1 MMRMGLAKR
10 NQVSAT
16 LEIASS
22 DFSCVWGVCFSTTDN
37 MCTRLYY
44 LHYCSL
50 CNNNLGF
57 VPECVGVKM
66 EIENGVKKY
75 TVRKNGTLVSS
86 SDSNDV
92 TWMSGQC
99 DSCKYCGVLYLY
111 TPCSNSWIPSQF
123 HKQSILE
130 FGWPQIPLF
139 TRQSSTLFSNL

>member
-1 MMRMGLAKR
+1 
-10 NQVSAT
+10 
-16 LEIASS
+16 
-22 DFSCVWGVCFSTTDN
+22 

-50 CNNNLGF
+50 RNNNLGF

-111 TPCSNSWIPSQF
+111 TPLVPIPGSLPS
-123 HKQSILE
+123 SINN
-130 FGWPQIPLF
+130 LF
-139 TRQSSTLFSNL
+139 